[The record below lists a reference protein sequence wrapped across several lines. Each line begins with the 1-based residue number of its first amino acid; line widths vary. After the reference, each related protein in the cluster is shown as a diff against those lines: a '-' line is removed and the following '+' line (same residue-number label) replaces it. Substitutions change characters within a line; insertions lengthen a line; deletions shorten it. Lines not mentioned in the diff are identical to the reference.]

1 MSRRNHD
8 QPKSRKSFRRR
19 VIPIAV
25 GVAIVIALICFIV
38 AAVLPR
44 PAGPFFEAPLHSLL
58 TGLGL
63 LSLACPPLIAGSLL
77 KKRAEASP
85 YFEEA
90 FIRAGFNLFGL
101 VCLVLGFV
109 CIGLSVYA
117 LAKRLYGA

>member
-1 MSRRNHD
+1 MSRGNHD
-8 QPKSRKSFRRR
+8 QAKSRKSFRRR

-25 GVAIVIALICFIV
+25 GVAIVFALVCFII
-38 AAVLPR
+38 AAMLPR

-63 LSLACPPLIAGSLL
+63 LSVACPPLIAGSLL

-90 FIRAGFNLFGL
+90 FIRAGFNVVGF
-101 VCLVLGFV
+101 VCLVLGLV
-109 CIGLSVYA
+109 CVGLSIYA
-117 LAKRLYGA
+117 VAQRLFGA